1 MGRNILGDAERLR
14 TFCSSDLHAFVNR
27 CYAPDH
33 ALLFVMGKVT
43 ERDVLRCLKMKRTD
57 PSSLIPHSPSP
68 ISHPSSL
75 TPHPST
81 FTLQKDTHQAHVM
94 VGARAYAM
102 TDARFMGLQLLSNLL
117 GGPAM
122 NSRLSLAL
130 RERTGLVYTVESAV
144 TGYTDT
150 GVWSVYFGCDHDDVQ
165 RCLRLVRRELQ
176 RLIERPLTQRTLDAA
191 RRQMKGQIGVSY
203 NNSENVALAMAK
215 RYLHTGHTMTREEIY
230 AELDA
235 LTPLHLH
242 AIARE
247 IFDTDHLTTLI
258 YQ

>member
-1 MGRNILGDAERLR
+1 
-14 TFCSSDLHAFVNR
+14 
-27 CYAPDH
+27 
-33 ALLFVMGKVT
+33 
-43 ERDVLRCLKMKRTD
+43 
-57 PSSLIPHSPSP
+57 
-68 ISHPSSL
+68 
-75 TPHPST
+75 
-81 FTLQKDTHQAHVM
+81 M